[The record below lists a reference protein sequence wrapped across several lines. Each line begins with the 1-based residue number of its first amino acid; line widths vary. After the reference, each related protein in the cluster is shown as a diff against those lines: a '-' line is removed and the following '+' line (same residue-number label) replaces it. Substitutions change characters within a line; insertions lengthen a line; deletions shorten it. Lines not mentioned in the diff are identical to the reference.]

1 MKVLVTGGAGFIGS
15 HIVDLLIESGHEV
28 IVLDNVSSGKIENLN
43 KKAEFVEIDLLSD
56 QIAWNDGRSKYF
68 EDVDTVFHAAAM
80 PRVQPSIEDPLGSN
94 RQNVEATLRVLNY
107 SKINNVRRFVFC
119 SSSSVYGDAE
129 KLPTDELCPTC
140 TMSPYALQKLI
151 GEQYCKLYSKLY
163 DLETVCLRYFNVYG
177 ERMSDD
183 DLAYSTVVSVFNKQ
197 KEQGLPL
204 TVNGT
209 GEQRRDFIYV
219 KDVARMNLIAMEHQD
234 LGNGEV
240 VNVGSGKNYSVNQI
254 AENFNSE
261 IIYKPAVLEPKE
273 TLSCVDKAKS
283 FGWNPTVDLM
293 DWLKF
298 TRAQADVTFR
308 YIPFSV

>member
-1 MKVLVTGGAGFIGS
+1 MKALVTGGAGFIGS

-28 IVLDNVSSGKIENLN
+28 IVLDNLSSGKIENLN
-43 KKAEFVEIDLLSD
+43 KKADFVEMDLLSD
-56 QIAWNDGRSKYF
+56 QIVWNDGRSIYF
-68 EDVDTVFHAAAM
+68 EDVDTVFHVAAM

-94 RQNVEATLRVLNY
+94 RQNVEATLRVLEY
-107 SKINNVRRFVFC
+107 CRKNNVRRFVFS

-129 KLPTDELCPTC
+129 KLPTDELCAICP
-140 TMSPYALQKLI
+140 MSPYALQKLV
-151 GEQYCKLYSKLY
+151 GEQYCNLYGKLY

-204 TVNGT
+204 TINGT

-219 KDVARMNLIAMEHQD
+219 KDVARMNLIAMEHKD

-261 IIYKPAVLEPKE
+261 VIYRPVVLEPKE

-293 DWLKF
+293 DWLK
-298 TRAQADVTFR
+298 
-308 YIPFSV
+308 